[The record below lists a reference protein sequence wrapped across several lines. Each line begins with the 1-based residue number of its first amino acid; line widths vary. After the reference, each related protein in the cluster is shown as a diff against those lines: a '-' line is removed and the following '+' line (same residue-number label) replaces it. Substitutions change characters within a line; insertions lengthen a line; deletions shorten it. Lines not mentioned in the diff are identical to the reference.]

1 MSLHEPANMFELI
14 DWIFRK
20 LGGDNIFQPPVGGV
34 IEVDVTTIQAIDRIL
49 EALRKFTQ
57 EHFSGY
63 KEVMIKLEAKKGVSE
78 YELPPDVLNIQYY
91 MEIDDH
97 TSLFALD
104 YQIKQSIGM
113 RLSQFDIVTIEL
125 MYEYLAQL
133 NIQIGKKISY
143 AFNALDHTLILNTPP
158 DRDSIIG
165 LVGNVAINPDVTPT
179 LWNDIWFKD
188 YSFELMKL
196 QWGYNLRNKFSNV
209 TLPGGIQLA
218 GKEIIDEAVAQI
230 EKLEEE
236 LSSKWQKPPKFF
248 FG

>member
-20 LGGDNIFQPPVGGV
+20 LGGDNIFQPPVGGI
-34 IEVDVTTIQAIDRIL
+34 IEVDVTPIQAIDRIM
-49 EALRKFTQ
+49 EAIRKFNQ
-57 EHFSGY
+57 EHLSGY
-63 KEVMIKLEAKKGVSE
+63 REVVIRLDSKKGVSE
-78 YELPPDVLNIQYY
+78 YELPPEILSIQYY

-125 MYEYLAQL
+125 MYQYLAQL

-143 AFNALDHTLILNTPP
+143 SFNQLDHTLILNTPP
-158 DRDSIIG
+158 DRDSVIG
-165 LVGNVAINPDVTPT
+165 LVANAAINPETSPA
-179 LWNDIWFKD
+179 LWNDIWLKD
-188 YSFELMKL
+188 FAFQLIKL

-209 TLPGGIQLA
+209 TLPGGIQIA
-218 GKEIIDEAVAQI
+218 GKEIIDEASDQI
-230 EKLEEE
+230 SKLEEE
-236 LSSKWQKPPKFF
+236 LSLKWQKPPKFF